1 MKSYN
6 PRTGMELLQLT
17 SISKASAK
25 QRAVWSG
32 RTGPVASYKCSD
44 AVISIAAMLSV
55 GSSIFYRPKD
65 KRVHADNAR
74 NNFHTGNV
82 GDVIS
87 LMKVYN
93 AWRETNF
100 STQWCYEKY
109 IQVAEIRSLPDYE
122 VSTDYLYTYIQ
133 AQTWHRSLRDGW
145 AKGTGEQQSNLNN
158 IFKSNQSWELDC
170 YKLRC

>member
-1 MKSYN
+1 M
-6 PRTGMELLQLT
+6 
-17 SISKASAK
+17 I
-25 QRAVWSG
+25 
-32 RTGPVASYKCSD
+32 VASYKCSD

-55 GSSIFYRPKD
+55 GNSIFYRPKD
-65 KRVHADNAR
+65 KRVPADNAR

-82 GDVIS
+82 GDIIS

-122 VSTDYLYTYIQ
+122 VSTDYLYTSKLRLGTGASEMGAPHYYQMEDFCIKENAKGQ
-133 AQTWHRSLRDGW
+133 RDG
-145 AKGTGEQQSNLNN
+145 AENLTVSNLGAEA
-158 IFKSNQSWELDC
+158 ISDVTSLSGPV
-170 YKLRC
+170 KLEDLQRIPSCIRPAGR